1 MTIVIL
7 VLCAIISGI
16 PTPGTNTAYFKTML
30 EASAS
35 LHFVNALTGGGLSR
49 LSLTLLGITPYITAS
64 IIMQLLAVI
73 WPKIKD
79 MQKEKTGKTK
89 IDRLTFLLGV
99 VLALIQAVTM
109 SISYGRQG
117 LLINYTWYW
126 VLLVAMIWTAGA
138 TLLAFAGKLIEK
150 RYFGNGISLILLLG
164 ILSSYPSDMMTLY
177 QVFLSG
183 RKLAV
188 AITATVI
195 IALIIFAVFAFTTL
209 IQLCEK
215 RIHVNYAGKLIPG
228 TKQLNI
234 IPIKLCPG
242 GVVPIIFASSLLSFP
257 FMLGQAFTDSFDGIW
272 GFLNSGQWF
281 NPAKPYYTAGALLYV
296 IMIFGFSYFYA
307 DITFSPYEIADNLRK
322 NGGMIDGIRPGQPT
336 GLYLQKQLKYMIAI
350 GAAALTV
357 IAFIPLIL
365 SNTAGISRLAFL
377 GTSIIITVGVI
388 LDTKK
393 KYIADSSA
401 TKYIAKIKKGG
412 IFHD

>member
-109 SISYGRQG
+109 SISYGRHG
-117 LLINYTWYW
+117 LLINYAWYW

-272 GFLNSGQWF
+272 RFLNSGQWF

-307 DITFSPYEIADNLRK
+307 DITFSPYEVADNLRK
-322 NGGMIDGIRPGQPT
+322 NGGTIDGIRPGQPT
-336 GLYLQKQLKYMIAI
+336 VLYLQKQLKYMIAI

-365 SNTAGISRLAFL
+365 SNTADISRLAFL